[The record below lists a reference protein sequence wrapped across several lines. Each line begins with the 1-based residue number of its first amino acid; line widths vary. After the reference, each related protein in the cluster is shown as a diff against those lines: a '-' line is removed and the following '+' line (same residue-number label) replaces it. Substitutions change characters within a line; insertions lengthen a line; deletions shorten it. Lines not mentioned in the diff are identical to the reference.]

1 MTTGLVYVLRAF
13 PCLSETFVRREIEAV
28 RAAGT
33 HVSVIALGR
42 GEGADLVDGVTPPEG
57 RPPVAYVGAG
67 SAVPLRHP
75 CGPWAR
81 AVGKDLTRLAARP
94 RRAARAAR
102 LALQA
107 LRAASAVPPGTT
119 RLHAHFANDA
129 AALARYT
136 GALTGLPYTV
146 TAHAW
151 DIWRDPFLL
160 APNLAGAARVFTV
173 SRANL
178 EHLREGA
185 AAGGWDRDRLELL
198 HCGVDLAALA
208 YRDPSPL
215 TGRAARLVCVA
226 RLVPKKGHDLLLDAF
241 ERLRARGVQAELLI
255 AGDGSESANLRAR
268 VAASPAA
275 PSVRLLGAVEPA
287 RALELI
293 ASADLCVLAARV
305 ARDGDRDG
313 LPVALI
319 EAAALGPTLVATKV
333 GGIPELVTPATG
345 WLVPPDDAAALAAG
359 LHAALSAPHDDRLR
373 RARAARRLVEA
384 EFDLR
389 RQAERIAR

>member
-1 MTTGLVYVLRAF
+1 MTTGLVYVLREF
-13 PCLSETFVRREIEAV
+13 PCLSETFVLREMQAV

-42 GEGADLVDGVTPPEG
+42 GTGADLVERATPAAAL
-57 RPPVAYVGAG
+57 PPVTYVGG
-67 SAVPLRHP
+67 GNSVPRRHP

-81 AVGKDLTRLAARP
+81 AAGRDLARLAARP

-107 LRAASAVPPGTT
+107 LRAASAVPSGTT

-173 SRANL
+173 ARANL
-178 EHLREGA
+178 DHLKAGA
-185 AAGGWDRDRLELL
+185 AAGGWDTNRLELL
-198 HCGVDLAALA
+198 HCGVDLDALA

-215 TGRAARLVCVA
+215 VGRTARLVCVA
-226 RLVPKKGHDLLLDAF
+226 RLVPKKGHVVLIEAF
-241 ERLRARGVQAELLI
+241 ERLWANGVAAELLI
-255 AGDGSESANLRAR
+255 AGDGSESANLQAR
-268 VAASPAA
+268 VAASPAVA
-275 PSVRLLGAVEPA
+275 QVRLLGAVEPA

-293 ASADLCVLAARV
+293 AGADLCVLAARV
-305 ARDGDRDG
+305 AADGDRDG

-319 EAAALGPTLVATKV
+319 EGAALGTPLVAANV
-333 GGIPELVTPATG
+333 GGIPELITSQTG
-345 WLVPPDDAAALAAG
+345 WLVAPDDPEALAAG
-359 LHAALSAPHDDRLR
+359 LHEVLTAPHDERLR
-373 RARAARRLVEA
+373 RTRAARQLVEA